1 MRCDR
6 FFIGRTVALLFGML
20 LLLIAPPASAA
31 ANTWSSAAPLATA
44 RYFHTATLLPSG
56 KVLVAGG
63 KDGAETPHQRR
74 TLRSG
79 HQYLECGGFARV
91 PALRAH
97 RDAAALGQGAGGGGG
112 NNVAELYDPATNS
125 WSSISVLATARY
137 RQTATLLPSGKV
149 LVAGGLNGAP
159 LTSAE
164 LYDPATNSWSA
175 AGLLGTG
182 RYYHTATLLPSGKV
196 LATAGLGGNGSTSS
210 PLTSAELYDPATNTW
225 SAAASLSTARYW
237 HTATLLPSGK
247 VLVVGDPTA
256 LSSVVPS
263 CTIRLTTPG
272 AERRRSRARA

>member
-159 LTSAE
+159 S
-164 LYDPATNSWSA
+164 PV
-175 AGLLGTG
+175 
-182 RYYHTATLLPSGKV
+182 PSSTTRRP
-196 LATAGLGGNGSTSS
+196 TAGARQVCSVPDATITRQRCS
-210 PLTSAELYDPATNTW
+210 P
-225 SAAASLSTARYW
+225 
-237 HTATLLPSGK
+237 
-247 VLVVGDPTA
+247 
-256 LSSVVPS
+256 
-263 CTIRLTTPG
+263 
-272 AERRRSRARA
+272 RARCSRQPDWAAMAAPAAL